1 MNAIDTDIVI
11 VGAGPTG
18 LTLAGALEQRG
29 IRTVVLDR
37 QHEGSNTSRAAV
49 VHSRTLE
56 MLERLGVVERLVG
69 RGVRAARFSIR
80 DRDRVLVPIQ
90 FDQLPTRYPFTL
102 MISQAATEAVLR
114 ERLAEVGGRVLWCRT
129 VVGMEQDEGGA
140 TATLEGG
147 TRVRGRY
154 LVGADGMHSIVRETL
169 GVEFPGA
176 QYPQSF
182 SLADVRLAGEIPRD
196 EVQLYFSPE
205 GFLVVAPLPDQLY
218 RIVATVD
225 SAPAEPDG
233 AFIQALLDSRG
244 PARERAVVQ
253 QVLWGSRFHV
263 HNRLA
268 RTYRKGRVLLAGD
281 AAHVHSPA
289 GGQGMNTGIQDAVVL
304 ADALTRAVRG
314 NDEHGLD
321 EYERERKAVA
331 GDVMRLADR
340 LTRLATASRG
350 LRALR
355 NVALSTLS
363 RLPGFRRRLA
373 WQLSGL
379 AHRPPGASAPATS
392 RPIPRPGTP
401 RPYDFGRGA

>member
-1 MNAIDTDIVI
+1 MNTIDTDVVI

-37 QHEGSNTSRAAV
+37 QREGSNTSRAAV

-56 MLERLGVVERLVG
+56 MLERLGVVERLVE
-69 RGVRAARFSIR
+69 RGVHAARFSIR

-90 FDQLPTRYPFTL
+90 FDRLPTRYPFTL

-129 VVGMEQDEGGA
+129 VVSVEQDESGV

-169 GVEFPGA
+169 GVGFPGA
-176 QYPQSF
+176 QYQQSF
-182 SLADVRLAGEIPRD
+182 TLADVRLAGDVPRD

-205 GFLVVAPLPDQLY
+205 GFLVVAPLPDDMY

-225 SAPAEPDG
+225 SAPAEPDA
-233 AFIQALLDSRG
+233 AFIQTLLDSRG
-244 PARERAVVQ
+244 AARKRAVVE
-253 QVLWGSRFHV
+253 QVVWGSRFHV

-268 RTYRKGRVLLAGD
+268 QTYRKGRVLLAGD

-321 EYERERKAVA
+321 EYVRDRKAVA
-331 GDVMRLADR
+331 GEVMRLADR
-340 LTRLATASRG
+340 LTRLATTSRG
-350 LRALR
+350 LRAVR

-363 RLPGFRRRLA
+363 YLPGFRRRLA

-379 AHRPPGASAPATS
+379 AHRPA
-392 RPIPRPGTP
+392 
-401 RPYDFGRGA
+401 